1 MTTNVLEFLDLCYC
15 RSIWTLWSHPS
26 RHHLKAHFLWR
37 MTHVPKWESFSKAA
51 ARGIGISHRQQ
62 PNQKF
67 LTRVYLNR
75 NGNATFHLRP
85 SCWTLFHIWSQ
96 RKKPTVFGV
105 CSSAGTTCDSSWKNV
120 KMTQNGIISS
130 HGLWEKKENGRMAV
144 SSSFQTRTTC
154 SKRLGNLAKTA
165 FFLCWL
171 PDTLAAAVQR
181 SGSYRSSSFAGSFR
195 WFYFSD
201 NRCTTP

>member
-1 MTTNVLEFLDLCYC
+1 MRKFFQG
-15 RSIWTLWSHPS
+15 SS
-26 RHHLKAHFLWR
+26 
-37 MTHVPKWESFSKAA
+37 
-51 ARGIGISHRQQ
+51 RGIGISHRQQ
-62 PNQKF
+62 RNQKF

-105 CSSAGTTCDSSWKNV
+105 CGAGSTCDSSLVGKTLKLLKTV
-120 KMTQNGIISS
+120 SS
-130 HGLWEKKENGRMAV
+130 PQWTMRIENGRMLFLLF
-144 SSSFQTRTTC
+144 FQTRTC
-154 SKRLGNLAKTA
+154 WKTWKSGKNG
-165 FFLCWL
+165 FFLCWQH
-171 PDTLAAAVQR
+171 TLAAAVQR

-201 NRCTTP
+201 NRLETPSFAHILSSDFETNVRGKICKASLLFTLRLFWF